1 MARTLKELLLLFC
14 IQKIFSSKE
23 EKGRAL
29 KLNNEHGLAQVSCK
43 STLCILVD
51 PANASYTCAK
61 EALVFTQPQL
71 YNSIRFMDAPEEL
84 LLWNML
90 FVNNIEVDQLS
101 RRVVL

>member
-1 MARTLKELLLLFC
+1 MSTTKK
-14 IQKIFSSKE
+14 KIFRSKE

-61 EALVFTQPQL
+61 EALVFTQPQF

>member
-1 MARTLKELLLLFC
+1 MARTLKELLLFFC
-14 IQKIFSSKE
+14 IQKIFRSKE

-61 EALVFTQPQL
+61 EALVFAQPQF

>member
-1 MARTLKELLLLFC
+1 
-14 IQKIFSSKE
+14 
-23 EKGRAL
+23 
-29 KLNNEHGLAQVSCK
+29 
-43 STLCILVD
+43 
-51 PANASYTCAK
+51 
-61 EALVFTQPQL
+61 VFTQPQL